1 MATNIFVFQS
11 HLRRPTRLPEHECLR
26 MSSGTSSVYRISS
39 SANLNWSDR
48 AVQVVSDGIASDRSI
63 VIGNIQSSVSIW
75 HVYCSVSHIWVRVLR
90 ICPLIETFFFFLIR
104 KFRSL
109 NRYYYL
115 YVRYL
120 SFICFFIAV
129 VCYVL
134 ILWAKLRVNNFGVF
148 LLGQQTC

>member
-11 HLRRPTRLPEHECLR
+11 HLRRSTRLPEHECLR

-63 VIGNIQSSVSIW
+63 VIGNIRVRPVFDTFTVRSAIYGLEYFVFVLSSK
-75 HVYCSVSHIWVRVLR
+75 R
-90 ICPLIETFFFFLIR
+90 FFFFLIR

-109 NRYYYL
+109 NRHCYL

-134 ILWAKLRVNNFGVF
+134 ILWAKLRVNNFGDF

>member
-1 MATNIFVFQS
+1 MFTNVKWNIQC
-11 HLRRPTRLPEHECLR
+11 LP
-26 MSSGTSSVYRISS
+26 ISS
-39 SANLNWSDR
+39 SANLNWSDP

-63 VIGNIQSSVSIW
+63 VIGNIRSSVSIW
-75 HVYCSVSHIWVRVLR
+75 HVYCSVNHIWVRVLR
-90 ICPLIETFFFFLIR
+90 ICPLIETFFFFFLIR

-109 NRYYYL
+109 NRQCYL

-120 SFICFFIAV
+120 WFICFFITV

-134 ILWAKLRVNNFGVF
+134 ILWAKLRVNNFGDF